1 MNLRE
6 ICQTIFSLIKKIIA
20 EDQEL
25 EQSLQTSYS
34 KVHECL
40 NLLRN
45 NLKEVAAIVIKYNH
59 KRIGSFQGEYI
70 YFDEEHGLVQSK
82 EPLIIIG
89 GNYPIESL
97 AKSINEKLEATLKT
111 IKMKQTETNQRIE
124 QLEEFILTIKQLE
137 QK

>member
-20 EDQEL
+20 EDQQL
-25 EQSLQTSYS
+25 EESLQTSYS

-45 NLKEVAAIVIKYNH
+45 NLKEVAAIAIKYNH
-59 KRIGSFQGEYI
+59 KSIGIFQGEFI
-70 YFDEEHGLVQSK
+70 YFDEEHGLLQSK

-111 IKMKQTETNQRIE
+111 IKMKQTETNRRIE

>member
-1 MNLRE
+1 MGTLN
-6 ICQTIFSLIKKIIA
+6 IKKIIA
-20 EDQEL
+20 EEQQL

-45 NLKEVAAIVIKYNH
+45 NLKEVAAIAIKYNH
-59 KRIGSFQGEYI
+59 EFIGNFQGKSI
-70 YFDEEHGLVQSK
+70 YFGKEHGLVQNK
-82 EPLIIIG
+82 EPLIITG

-97 AKSINEKLEATLKT
+97 AQSINAKLEATLKT
-111 IKMKQTETNQRIE
+111 IEKKQTETNQRIE

-137 QK
+137 QRIMWK